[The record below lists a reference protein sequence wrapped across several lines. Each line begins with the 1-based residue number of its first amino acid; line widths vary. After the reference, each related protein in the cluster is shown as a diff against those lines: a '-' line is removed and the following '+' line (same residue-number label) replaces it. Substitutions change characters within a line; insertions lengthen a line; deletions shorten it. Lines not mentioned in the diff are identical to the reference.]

1 MKKIFSMLLIMFLST
16 SLFSQGRT
24 IGTRLLDMENHPP
37 TPGYKLMY
45 MHSQPNVYLI
55 DHWGE
60 VVHVWRDTLLSPGNS
75 AFLTEEGKLFKTASL
90 GRNANPNFQSGGA
103 GDFLQIRD
111 WDNTLLWNFEYS
123 NENVRMHHDMRPM
136 PNGNALILA
145 FESISRDSAI
155 ALGRD
160 TTMLGQVLWME
171 HIIEVEPV
179 GADSGNIVWEWHAV
193 DHLIQDFDSTKANY
207 GIVADHP
214 GKININF
221 DTNANPDWVHANAID
236 YNPYLDQ
243 ILISAPGM
251 GEVWIIDHSN
261 TSSATADSAG
271 DLMYRWGN
279 PAAYDQGTP
288 SDTKL
293 FWQHDAHWVRDN
305 APDSGKIMIF
315 NNRYGGNYS
324 AVVLID
330 PPKNAD
336 STYTLAADS
345 TFLPVDFDSM
355 WTATNPTDFFSSF
368 ISGSQQLSNGNLLV
382 CKGAAGEVFEVN
394 ADSDTLWMW
403 INPIAGGNVLMQGDS
418 VPVNPNNGRSTN
430 LLFRAH
436 HYNTDFAGFTNRD
449 LSPMGTIERTLP
461 INVVINEFVA
471 STDTCCQDQAG
482 ESEDFIELM
491 NVGNNRAVLSAL
503 FFSDDMDEPTKHRIG
518 IRNRGMG
525 ANGFIGPMR
534 PVLWADKDLDQG
546 RNHLDFKLS
555 ADGEF
560 ISIYQAS
567 SYWDND
573 PRLLVLD
580 SLTFGVQDS
589 DISYGRYPDG
599 SDMWQQM
606 IPTPGSSNYNV
617 AEFSLLEPTD
627 NTQIIIDENNVDTGF
642 ITFSWEDSWNFT
654 DDEIVYHLHVSST
667 GIGDHDMDT
676 TATSASV
683 PYQEIIELMVENNV
697 TTAYIDWTVYAL
709 DSTDTLEAENAPF
722 SLIVNGENALSAY
735 EEELIPAQYALHQN
749 YPNPFNPVTT
759 VRYDLPENSLVTI
772 TIYDMLGKEIST
784 IVNEYQDAGY
794 KSIVWNATNDYGQSI
809 SAGIYIYQ
817 IKTKDFVQ
825 TKKMILL
832 K

>member
-1 MKKIFSMLLIMFLST
+1 
-16 SLFSQGRT
+16 
-24 IGTRLLDMENHPP
+24 
-37 TPGYKLMY
+37 
-45 MHSQPNVYLI
+45 
-55 DHWGE
+55 
-60 VVHVWRDTLLSPGNS
+60 
-75 AFLTEEGKLFKTASL
+75 
-90 GRNANPNFQSGGA
+90 
-103 GDFLQIRD
+103 
-111 WDNTLLWNFEYS
+111 
-123 NENVRMHHDMRPM
+123 
-136 PNGNALILA
+136 
-145 FESISRDSAI
+145 
-155 ALGRD
+155 
-160 TTMLGQVLWME
+160 
-171 HIIEVEPV
+171 
-179 GADSGNIVWEWHAV
+179 
-193 DHLIQDFDSTKANY
+193 
-207 GIVADHP
+207 
-214 GKININF
+214 
-221 DTNANPDWVHANAID
+221 
-236 YNPYLDQ
+236 
-243 ILISAPGM
+243 M

-288 SDTKL
+288 NDTKL

-394 ADSDTLWMW
+394 ANSDTVWMW
-403 INPIAGGNVLMQGDS
+403 INPVAGGNVLMQGDS

-449 LSPMGTIERTLP
+449 LIPMGTIERTLS
-461 INVVINEFVA
+461 IDVVINEFVA

-580 SLTFGVQDS
+580 SLTFGGQDS

-599 SDMWQQM
+599 SAMWQQM

-735 EEELIPAQYALHQN
+735 KEELIPAQYALHQN

-794 KSIVWNATNDYGQSI
+794 KSIVWNATNDYGQFI

>member
-1 MKKIFSMLLIMFLST
+1 MKKFYSTLMLMFFV
-16 SLFSQGRT
+16 SLLFPQGRT
-24 IGTRLLDMENHPP
+24 IGTRLLDTNHPP
-37 TPGYKLMY
+37 SDGYKLMY
-45 MHSQPNVYLI
+45 MHNQPNVYLI
-55 DHWGE
+55 DQWGE
-60 VVHVWRDTLLSPGNS
+60 VANVWRDTLVFPGNA
-75 AFLTEEGKLFKTASL
+75 AFLTEDGKLFKTVSR
-90 GRNANPNFQSGGA
+90 GRNANPNFQAGGS

-111 WDNTLLWNFEYS
+111 WDNTLIWNFEYS

-160 TTMLGQVLWME
+160 TTLLGNVLWME

-179 GADSGNIVWEWHAV
+179 GLDSGNIVWEWHAL
-193 DHLIQDFDSTKANY
+193 DHLIQDYDSTKANY
-207 GIVADHP
+207 GIVANHP
-214 GKININF
+214 EKININY
-221 DTNANPDWVHANAID
+221 DTNSNPDWVHANAID

-251 GEVWIIDHSN
+251 SEVWIIDHSN
-261 TSSATADSAG
+261 STSTTSDSLG

-279 PAAYDQGTP
+279 PEAYDRGTP
-288 SDTKL
+288 NDTKL

-305 APDSGKIMIF
+305 APDSGKIIIF

-324 AVVLID
+324 AIVMID

-336 STYTLAADS
+336 STYIMTAD
-345 TFLPVDFDSM
+345 TTYLPADFDYI

-368 ISGSQQLSNGNLLV
+368 ISGSQQLNNGNLLI
-382 CKGAAGEVFEVN
+382 CKGASGEVFEVN
-394 ADSDTLWMW
+394 ADNDTLWMW
-403 INPIAGGNVLMQGDS
+403 VNPISNGNVLMQGDT

-436 HYNTDFAGFTNRD
+436 HYDVDFAGFADRD
-449 LSPMGTIERTLP
+449 LSPIGTIERTRP
-461 INVVINEFVA
+461 INIVINEFVA
-471 STDTCCQDQAG
+471 STDSCCQDQAG

-491 NVGNNRAVLSAL
+491 NIGNNRAVLSAL
-503 FFSDDMDEPTKHRIG
+503 FFSDDKEEPTKHRIG

-546 RNHLDFKLS
+546 LNHLDFKLD

-560 ISIYQAS
+560 IGAYQVS

-580 SLTFGVQDS
+580 SLTFAGQES

-599 SDMWQQM
+599 SNTWQYM
-606 IPTPGSSNYNV
+606 MPSPGSSNSSA

-627 NTQIIIDENNVDTGF
+627 NTQITIDENNVDTGA

-654 DDEIVYHLHVSST
+654 DDEIVYHLQVFSAA
-667 GIGDHDMDT
+667 IGDHDLDT
-676 TATSASV
+676 IGTSALVS
-683 PYQEIIELMVENNV
+683 YEEIIELMEENNV

-709 DSTDTLEAENAPF
+709 NGVDTLEADNAPF
-722 SLIVNGENALSAY
+722 SLIVNGENALSTLS
-735 EEELIPAQYALHQN
+735 EKLIPVQYALHQN
-749 YPNPFNPVTT
+749 YPNPFNPITT
-759 VRYDLPENSLVTI
+759 LRYDLPDNGMVTI
-772 TIYDMLGKEIST
+772 AIYDMLGKIVST
-784 IVNEYQDAGY
+784 IVNESQDAGY
-794 KSIVWNATNDYGQSI
+794 KSIVWNATNDYGQSV

-817 IKTKDFVQ
+817 IKTKGFVQ

>member
-1 MKKIFSMLLIMFLST
+1 MKNLFSMLFLIVFTT

-24 IGTRLLDMENHPP
+24 IGTQLLDPENNPP

-55 DHWGE
+55 DNWGE
-60 VVHVWRDTLLSPGNS
+60 VVHVWRDSLLFPGNA
-75 AFLTEEGKLFKTASL
+75 AFLTEEGKLYKTASR
-90 GRNANPNFQSGGA
+90 GRNANPNFQAGGS

-123 NENVRMHHDMRPM
+123 NENVRMHHDIRPM

-145 FESISRDSAI
+145 FESITRDSAI

-160 TTMLGQVLWME
+160 TTILGNVLWME

-179 GADSGNIVWEWHAV
+179 GLDSGNIVWEWHAI
-193 DHLIQDFDSTKANY
+193 DHLIQDHDSTKANY
-207 GIVADHP
+207 GVVADHP
-214 GKININF
+214 GKININY
-221 DTNANPDWVHANAID
+221 DMNANPDWVHANAID
-236 YNPYLDQ
+236 YNPHLDQ

-261 TSSATADSAG
+261 TSAATADSAG

-279 PAAYDQGTP
+279 PAAYDRGTP
-288 SDTKL
+288 NDTKL
-293 FWQHDAHWVRDN
+293 FWQHDAHWVRDH

-324 AVVLID
+324 AIVMID

-336 STYTLAADS
+336 STYMMAAD
-345 TFLPVDFDSM
+345 TTYLPADFDSI

-382 CKGAAGEVFEVN
+382 CKGAFGEVFEVN
-394 ADSDTLWMW
+394 ADNDTLWMW
-403 INPIAGGNVLMQGDS
+403 INPIAGGNVLVQGDT
-418 VPVNPNNGRSTN
+418 VPVNPNNNRSTN

-436 HYNTDFAGFTNRD
+436 HYNTDFAGFTDRD
-449 LSPMGTIERTLP
+449 LSPMGTIERTRP
-461 INVVINEFVA
+461 INIIVNEFLAA
-471 STDTCCQDQAG
+471 SDTCCADQAD
-482 ESEDFIELM
+482 ENEDFIELM

-503 FFSDDMDEPTKHRIG
+503 FFTDDHEEPTKHRIG

-534 PVLWADKDLDQG
+534 PVLWADNDLDQG
-546 RNHLDFKLS
+546 MNHLGFKLS

-560 ISIYQAS
+560 IGIYQAT
-567 SYWDND
+567 SYWDNH
-573 PRLLVLD
+573 PRLHVLD
-580 SLTFGVQDS
+580 SLTFDEQDT
-589 DISYGRYPDG
+589 DLSYGQYPDG
-599 SDMWQQM
+599 SNMWMQM
-606 IPTPGSSNYNV
+606 IPSPGSFNRNA
-617 AEFSLLEPTD
+617 AEFALLEPTD
-627 NTQIIIDENNVDTGF
+627 NTQITIDENNVDTGF

-654 DDEIVYHLHVSST
+654 DNEIIYHLQVSST

-676 TATSASV
+676 TGTSVLVS
-683 PYQEIIELMVENNV
+683 YQEIIELMEENNV
-697 TTAYIDWTVYAL
+697 TTAYIDWTVYAI
-709 DSTDTLEAENAPF
+709 DGTDTLEADNAPF
-722 SLIVNGENALSAY
+722 SLIVDGENALSILS
-735 EEELIPAQYALHQN
+735 EELIPVQYALHQN
-749 YPNPFNPVTT
+749 YPNPFNPITT
-759 VRYDLPENSLVTI
+759 LRYDLPENSMVTI
-772 TIYDMLGKEIST
+772 TIYDMVGREVHT
-784 IVNEYQDAGY
+784 IMNEVQNAGY
-794 KSIVWNATNDYGQSI
+794 KSIVWDATNNYDQAV

-817 IKTKDFVQ
+817 IKTDAFVQ